1 MIRVSA
7 GVDAHLTEDG
17 NISLYPLALSR
28 KQILPALV
36 NFHPDMIFV
45 SAGFDAHRKE
55 DLNLRFCGVTEHD
68 YEWLTEQI
76 VEVANR
82 WVEQGGEPGWW
93 GEGDGAKGGRVFGYM
108 SKMITWGIQSRAEAA
123 KRCVGEQ
130 GCKRPGRLGSRGWL
144 AGV

>member
-1 MIRVSA
+1 MTTHARHDMIRVSA

-17 NISLYPLALSR
+17 NIYLYPLALSR

-93 GEGDGAKGGRVFGYM
+93 RARGRAKEGQVFGNM
-108 SKMITWGIQSRAEAA
+108 PKIITWGIRCRVEAA
-123 KRCVGEQ
+123 KR
-130 GCKRPGRLGSRGWL
+130 
-144 AGV
+144 